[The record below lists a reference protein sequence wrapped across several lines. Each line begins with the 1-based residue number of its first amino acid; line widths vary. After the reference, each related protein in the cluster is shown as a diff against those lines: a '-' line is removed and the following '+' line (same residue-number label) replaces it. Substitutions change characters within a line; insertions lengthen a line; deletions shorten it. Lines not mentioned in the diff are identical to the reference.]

1 MFINVRLAIPGRC
14 LKKALGG
21 GSLSP
26 RGPSCSVRLSGW
38 SPALL
43 WFMPASKVT
52 REEGNAVSLPLVF
65 VSALTWV
72 MHYTAE
78 RRDVVV
84 LPVRNKEEILC
95 K

>member
-1 MFINVRLAIPGRC
+1 
-14 LKKALGG
+14 
-21 GSLSP
+21 
-26 RGPSCSVRLSGW
+26 
-38 SPALL
+38 
-43 WFMPASKVT
+43 MPASKVT